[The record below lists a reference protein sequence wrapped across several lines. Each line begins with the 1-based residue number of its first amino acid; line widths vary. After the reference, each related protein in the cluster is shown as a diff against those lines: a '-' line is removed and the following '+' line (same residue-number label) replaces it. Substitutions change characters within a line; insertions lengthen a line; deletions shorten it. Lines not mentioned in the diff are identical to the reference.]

1 LNKNIFHA
9 AQLTPALLLLPSVW
23 ENVLHTQIG
32 ICSHPA
38 SELNLAAA
46 FWSDFT

>member
-23 ENVLHTQIG
+23 KNVLRLQF
-32 ICSHPA
+32 SQAA
-38 SELNLAAA
+38 SPLNLAAA
-46 FWSDFT
+46 FWNDLT